1 MVKLWEKGQKLIGK
15 NAENEL
21 RNPDAPILFVDDDP
35 IIHRVV
41 EKYLKNWNVTSV
53 FSANEALEALE
64 NKNFVIVITDL
75 RMPGMDGIEL
85 LREIKA
91 RYNNRVQ
98 VIVIT
103 VSDDLEDLVSALDGG
118 ASDFLLKPL
127 KKEVLEEV
135 LEHTLLR
142 IDRWNQTLNLLVSK
156 QNPA

>member
-15 NAENEL
+15 SVENEL

-41 EKYLKNWNVTSV
+41 EKYLKNWNFTSV
-53 FSANEALEALE
+53 FSAKEALEALE

>member
-1 MVKLWEKGQKLIGK
+1 MGKLWEKGQKLIGK
-15 NAENEL
+15 NADNEI

-41 EKYLKNWNVTSV
+41 EKYLKHWNVTSV
-53 FSANEALEALE
+53 YSANEALEALE

-85 LREIKA
+85 LHEIRA
-91 RYNNRVQ
+91 RYSNRVQ

-156 QNPA
+156 KNPA